1 MKVREDKGIE
11 NATTAEQLAR
21 MYHMQGEPAGGP
33 SNGSAAAAVAVDV
46 EEEEEI
52 VGNAPE

>member
-33 SNGSAAAAVAVDV
+33 STGSGAAAAREV
-46 EEEEEI
+46 EEQEEEM
-52 VGNAPE
+52 VGDAPE